1 MSQEKKGMIYMN
13 ELMSKEMITSLELC
27 KQINIF
33 RGQEERSDLRHN
45 DLLKVI
51 RNEFEEEIGLREI
64 SQSYYTNSQGKK
76 QPMYVLTLSQAKL
89 IVLDTDTSDVK
100 TIISQSW

>member
-13 ELMSKEMITSLELC
+13 ELMSKEMITSKELLE
-27 KQINIF
+27 QINIF
-33 RGQEERSDLRHN
+33 REQDGKKELRH
-45 DLLKVI
+45 DTLLRTI
-51 RNEFEEEIGLREI
+51 RDEFEEEIGLHKIVASEYI
-64 SQSYYTNSQGKK
+64 NSQGKK